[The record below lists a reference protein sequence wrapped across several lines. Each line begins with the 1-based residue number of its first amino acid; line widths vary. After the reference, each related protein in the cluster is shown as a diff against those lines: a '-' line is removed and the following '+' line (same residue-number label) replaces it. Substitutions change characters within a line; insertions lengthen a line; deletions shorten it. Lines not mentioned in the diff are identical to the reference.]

1 MTIIQIK
8 LTVQTIIMEAAT
20 QTVALMEDT
29 EQEVAVAQA
38 EEEIVNEVTD
48 LIFPLTVP
56 APDVDME
63 DNQEDTEIATTRDI
77 PE

>member
-1 MTIIQIK
+1 
-8 LTVQTIIMEAAT
+8 MEAAI
-20 QTVALMEDT
+20 QTVALMGDT